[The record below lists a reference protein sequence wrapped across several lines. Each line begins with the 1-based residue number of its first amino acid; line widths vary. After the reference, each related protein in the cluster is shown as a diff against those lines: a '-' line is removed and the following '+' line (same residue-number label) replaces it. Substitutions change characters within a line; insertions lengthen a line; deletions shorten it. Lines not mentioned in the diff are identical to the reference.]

1 MRISTKRKKEERPTG
16 TALERTVEELTNLH
30 EGKADAHMTE

>member
-1 MRISTKRKKEERPTG
+1 MSTKRKKEER
-16 TALERTVEELTNLH
+16 LEQLLRTVEELMNLH